1 MVVTLISEDLKKLP
15 DIAKQIL
22 EHSTHKKKF
31 LFYAD
36 MGVGKTTLI
45 KELSLHL
52 GVSDIVSSPTFS
64 IVNEYKTCRDRKVY
78 HFDFYRIKSEEEA
91 LDIGIEDYFFSGHWN
106 LIEWP
111 ENISNLLPPNSTKI
125 EMNKNQNG
133 TRTLNIVF

>member
-1 MVVTLISEDLKKLP
+1 MMEFNFNLQDLTY
-15 DIAKQIL
+15 IAKEIL
-22 EHSTHKKKF
+22 RNVPNKTL
-31 LFYAD
+31 LFYGT

-45 KELSLHL
+45 KELSKQL
-52 GVSDIVSSPTFS
+52 GVTDVINSPTFS
-64 IVNEYKTCRDRKVY
+64 LVNEYEIMNDKIY

>member
-1 MVVTLISEDLKKLP
+1 MMEFNFNLQDLTY
-15 DIAKQIL
+15 IAKEIL
-22 EHSTHKKKF
+22 RNVPNKTL
-31 LFYAD
+31 LFYGT

-45 KELSLHL
+45 KELSKQL
-52 GVSDIVSSPTFS
+52 GVTDVINSPTFS
-64 IVNEYKTCRDRKVY
+64 LVNEYEIMNDKIY

-111 ENISNLLPPNSTKI
+111 ENISNLLPPNSIKI

>member
-78 HFDFYRIKSEEEA
+78 HFDFYRIEDEEEA
-91 LDIGIEDYFFSGHWN
+91 LDIGYEEYISSDSYCF
-106 LIEWP
+106 IEWP
-111 ENISNLLPPNSTKI
+111 EKIPNLIEEDMVIVKI
-125 EMNKNQNG
+125 KLDGVKRVIE
-133 TRTLNIVF
+133 III